1 MTYAY
6 DPIDLIFIVRKDVK
20 RSYGNAVEMMYV
32 VEHELTPGK
41 EGDNRYLGLEFSAND
56 LKVTLKPYRGEIN
69 FDLENYLKRIGL

>member
-1 MTYAY
+1 MH
-6 DPIDLIFIVRKDVK
+6 DPKALIFIVRKDVK
-20 RSYGNAVEMMYV
+20 RSYGGSTEWIYV